1 MFFGVS
7 TLQTF
12 HVLVSLAGIATG
24 LIVLA
29 GMLTSRHKDRLIPV
43 FLGTTLVTTL
53 TGFLFPLNGFT
64 PALGVGIISTVV
76 MIVALL
82 ALYWRHLAGR
92 WRGIFVLTAVTALY
106 LNTFVLVVQVFQKV
120 PTLNALAP
128 TGSEPPFAV
137 VQSVVLLGFIT
148 AGWLAFRRYLPATT

>member
-1 MFFGVS
+1 MFFGVP

-24 LIVLA
+24 LFVLA
-29 GMLTSRHKDRLIPV
+29 GMLT
-43 FLGTTLVTTL
+43 
-53 TGFLFPLNGFT
+53 GFLFPFNGFT

-82 ALYWRHLAGR
+82 ALYWQHLTGR

-106 LNTFVLVVQVFQKV
+106 LNTFVLVVQLFQKV
-120 PTLNALAP
+120 PTLNALAS
-128 TGSEPPFAV
+128 TCSEPPFAI
-137 VQSVVLLGFIT
+137 VQGVVLLGFIT
-148 AGWLAFRRYLPATT
+148 AGWLAFRRYPPATT